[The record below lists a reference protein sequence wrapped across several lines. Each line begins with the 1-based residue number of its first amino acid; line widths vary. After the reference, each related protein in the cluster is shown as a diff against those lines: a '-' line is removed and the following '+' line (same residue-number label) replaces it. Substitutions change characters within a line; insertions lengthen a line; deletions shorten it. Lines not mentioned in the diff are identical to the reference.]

1 MILADML
8 KTERKKLGLT
18 QDEVAEK
25 LIVSRQAISK
35 WEQGNGYPDIENLV
49 RLSDLYNISLDELL
63 RGEKHVTTPLRIG
76 TYFGRRKLVKN
87 IFFLTLIVIFFFY
100 GALEIA
106 PFAWIF
112 AMLIGLIIII
122 YKKTPNYWVLEKDG
136 IRHSTRKNIFVSV
149 FRFFSMLFFGNDER
163 FNSFTPYSEIE
174 SITLTYYPA
183 PVVWNM
189 NAYLWNPIVKF
200 DSPENVNS
208 GYNFKVTTKNGE
220 IFRSQLKE
228 IDAYSYLLSVTNFF
242 KKQKI
247 EIIDP
252 REIQTTF
259 DKLAPRE
266 LGSNDFDYILVL
278 KEKHLNLDDF
288 PKLKTLGKW
297 VPLDKNGLFRCTSRL
312 RKDVFSKQLFEIT
325 ALEEKDYELS
335 WMEHRFYNTRFLRW

>member
-1 MILADML
+1 MVLADML
-8 KTERKKLGLT
+8 KTERTKLGLT

-76 TYFGRRKLVKN
+76 TYFGRRRLIKN
-87 IFFLTLIVIFFFY
+87 IFFLTLLVVFFFY

-112 AMLIGLIIII
+112 AMIIGLIIII

-136 IRHSTRKNIFVSV
+136 IRHSTPKNILVAP
-149 FRFFSMLFFGNDER
+149 FRFFSMLLFGHDER

-174 SITLTYYPA
+174 SITLTYFPA
-183 PVVWNM
+183 PVVWNI
-189 NAYLWNPIVKF
+189 NAYVWNPIIKF

-208 GYNFKVTTKNGE
+208 GYNFKIITKNGD

-266 LGSNDFDYILVL
+266 LGSNDFDYILVM
-278 KEKHLNLDDF
+278 KGKDLNLEDF

-297 VPLDKNGLFRCTSRL
+297 VQLDNNGLFRCTSRL

-325 ALEEKDYELS
+325 ALEEKDYQLS